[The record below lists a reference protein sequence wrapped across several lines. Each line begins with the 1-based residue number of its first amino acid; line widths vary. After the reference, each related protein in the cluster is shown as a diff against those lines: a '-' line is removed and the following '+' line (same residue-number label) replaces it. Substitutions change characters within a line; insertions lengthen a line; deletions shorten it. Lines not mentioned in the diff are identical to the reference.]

1 MVKEKKINLDY
12 MSVAKESIK
21 FLIAIFFILS
31 AVCLHAQSKWF
42 AAPLVGI
49 STIEGDNKKVL
60 VGCNTSLTLGRYV
73 SDFGVEGKEGRLR
86 ADIAGSYYFFPDNRI
101 FSTAALITA
110 HDRKTSVSMG
120 FGVQKSE
127 NREKYDPIIPLNAS
141 FTIFRMSDILH
152 LGIDANINANLSDF
166 WGRTPISLG
175 LFLGI
180 GM

>member
-1 MVKEKKINLDY
+1 MR
-12 MSVAKESIK
+12 SRK
-21 FLIAIFFILS
+21 FLIAIFFVLS
-31 AVCLHAQSKWF
+31 AVCLQAQSKWF
-42 AAPLVGI
+42 AAPLVGFAM
-49 STIEGDNKKVL
+49 IEGDNNKIL
-60 VGCNTSLTLGRYV
+60 VGCNTNLTLGRYI
-73 SDFGVEGKEGRLR
+73 SDFGAEGKEGRIR

-110 HDRKTSVSMG
+110 HDRKMSVSMG

-141 FTIFRMSDILH
+141 FTVYRISDILH
-152 LGIDANINANLSDF
+152 LGIDANINVNLSDF
-166 WGRTPISLG
+166 WGGTPIFFG